1 MFFNYIKIAWRNIVR
16 KKMFAFINVIGLA
29 VGISTCFV
37 MLLMIDFENGFDRE
51 HAAGD
56 RIYRIYSSFS
66 GAFTGTNRGTV
77 TGAGPYIS
85 ENSTGVEKVA
95 QIFEIGGAKVTIAK
109 TDAEPAVFRD
119 GIKVILTDSSFFDM
133 FTAFRWI
140 AGDPRTSLSG
150 VNQVVLTESTFRKY
164 FGDHTTIEEQLG
176 TTINYRDS
184 IATTLTGIVK
194 DIPFR
199 TDFKFTDFISVAT
212 AEKFMVRLNDWRG
225 TNSGHQTF
233 IQLQEGAGPSDMSP
247 QLTGMQEKY
256 KETHAENEFQIEY
269 LLQPL
274 SDLHF
279 NPELGVF
286 NSAGDVANKS
296 TLKIFALV
304 ALLILSIAAINYIN
318 LETAQA
324 TRRAKEIGIRKV
336 LGSSRAH
343 LGLQF
348 LSESILLTM
357 IAAALALPLSQF
369 ALLFFDDFVSPEMTL
384 NLTDPATIGY
394 LMGLLLVVGLAAGVY
409 PAFVLSK
416 FLPVKALK
424 SQIYTEKGKSISG
437 ILRKTLTVFQFTF
450 SQILIASCLLMIWQI
465 NFLADR
471 ELGFKKEEVVV
482 VSTPWNETE
491 IKRER
496 LANEL
501 SSIPE
506 ISAISIHDDPP
517 SSNSWSSDILKS
529 FDEEGNE
536 VVHDVYIKRGR
547 VDYLS
552 FYEIDLL
559 AGRPYLP
566 NDSLREVVINEKFA
580 RDMGFQTPLDAV
592 NQQISW
598 SDEKHTIVG
607 VVKNFHNRSLHSEI
621 DPMVIVY
628 KEDGGDIGL
637 KLDVASGSM
646 ADADLVVDK
655 VKAAWDEV
663 YPDHPIRY
671 QFLDELVNNFYQSE
685 RRTVKLASTATI
697 IAIIISCLGLF
708 GLVSFSTIQRTKEI
722 GIRKV
727 LGATVGSIVT
737 LMSRDFLALVV
748 IASVV
753 AAPVAYWLGMKWLE
767 DFAYSIQPGVLL
779 FLLTGVVALLIAF
792 ATVAQQAFKAATE
805 NPVNALRNE

>member
-1 MFFNYIKIAWRNIVR
+1 MFFNYIKIAWRNILR

-37 MLLMIDFENGFDRE
+37 MLLMIDFENGFDRA
-51 HAAGD
+51 HVAGD

-77 TGAGPYIS
+77 TGAGPYIRD
-85 ENSTGVEKVA
+85 NFTQVEKVT
-95 QIFEIGGAKVTIAK
+95 QFFDMGGNKVTIGK
-109 TDAEPAVFRD
+109 PDAEPVIFRD
-119 GIKVILTDSSFFDM
+119 GIKAVVTDSSFFDM
-133 FTAFRWI
+133 FSAYQWI
-140 AGDPRTSLSG
+140 AGDPKTSLDG
-150 VNQVVLTESTFRKY
+150 INQVVLTETTFRKY
-164 FGDHTTIEEQLG
+164 FGNEVSFADQLG
-176 TTINYRDS
+176 TTITYRDS
-184 IATTLTGIVK
+184 IATTLTGVVK

-233 IQLQEGAGPSDMSP
+233 IQLKPGTTPSDMTP
-247 QLTGMQEKY
+247 MLAGLQAKY

-279 NPELGVF
+279 NPELGIF

-336 LGSSRAH
+336 LGSSRAN
-343 LGLQF
+343 LVLQF
-348 LSESILLTM
+348 LSESLLLTLV
-357 IAAALALPLSQF
+357 AAALALPLSQF
-369 ALLFFDDFVSPEMTL
+369 ALLFFDDFVSPDMSL

-394 LMGLLLVVGLAAGVY
+394 LAGLVLAVGLAAGVY

-424 SQIYTEKGKSISG
+424 SQIYTEKGKSISV
-437 ILRKTLTVFQFTF
+437 ILRKTLTIFQFTF
-450 SQILIASCLLMIWQI
+450 SQILIACCLLMIWQI
-465 NFLADR
+465 NFLSDK
-471 ELGFKKEEVVV
+471 ELGFKKDEIVV
-482 VSTPWNETE
+482 VSTPWRESET
-491 IKRER
+491 KKER
-496 LANEL
+496 LLNEL
-501 SSIPE
+501 SSLPE
-506 ISAISIHDDPP
+506 ISAISVHDDPP
-517 SSNSWSSDILKS
+517 SSDGWSSDIFKS
-529 FDEEGNE
+529 YNKEGNE
-536 VVHDVYIKRGR
+536 LIHDVHMKRGR

-552 FYEIDLL
+552 FYEIEMI
-559 AGRPYLP
+559 AGRLYLP
-566 NDSLREVVINEKFA
+566 NDSLKEVVINEKFA
-580 RDMGFQTPLDAV
+580 SDMGCQTPQDAV
-592 NQQISW
+592 NQQVSRG
-598 SDEKHTIVG
+598 DKKYTIVG

-628 KEDGGDIGL
+628 KEDGGDIAL
-637 KLDVASGSM
+637 KLDAGGLAE
-646 ADADLVVDK
+646 ADAVVDK
-655 VKAAWDEV
+655 IKAVWEGV

-671 QFLDELVNNFYQSE
+671 QFLDELVNNFYESE

-727 LGATVGSIVT
+727 LGASVGSIVT
-737 LMSRDFLALVV
+737 LMSRDFLTLVV
-748 IASVV
+748 IASLV

-767 DFAYSIQPGVLL
+767 DFAYSIEPGVLL
-779 FLLTGVVALLIAF
+779 FLLTGIVALLIAF
-792 ATVAQQAFKAATE
+792 STVAQQAFKAATE